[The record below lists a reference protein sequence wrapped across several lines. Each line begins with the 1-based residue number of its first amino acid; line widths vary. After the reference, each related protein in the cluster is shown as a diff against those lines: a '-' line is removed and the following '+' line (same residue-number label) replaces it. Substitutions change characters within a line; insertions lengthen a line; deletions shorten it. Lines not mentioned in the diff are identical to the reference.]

1 MTVIL
6 NMTDGGT
13 QLFETNNFAIVP
25 EKMAN
30 PFIVKIRV
38 FDNKGKKIAS
48 WKRKNARA
56 YMKNFVPP
64 VEPEQTEAPVEA
76 EAAIAI
82 TAQNPDVGPV
92 EEQTV
97 YVREEEKAEPAPE
110 QTENA

>member
-6 NMTDGGT
+6 NMADGGT

-30 PFIVKIRV
+30 PFIVKIRI

-76 EAAIAI
+76 E
-82 TAQNPDVGPV
+82 PV

-97 YVREEEKAEPAPE
+97 FVREEEKAEPAPE

>member
-6 NMTDGGT
+6 NMADGGT

-38 FDNKGKKIAS
+38 LDDNGKKIAS

-64 VEPEQTEAPVEA
+64 TTLVQGNPETEVAEKKEA
-76 EAAIAI
+76 E
-82 TAQNPDVGPV
+82 PV

>member
-38 FDNKGKKIAS
+38 FDDKGKKIAS

-64 VEPEQTEAPVEA
+64 VEPEHTEAPVEA
-76 EAAIAI
+76 E
-82 TAQNPDVGPV
+82 PV